1 MTLFFRDHIPDR
13 GKYNTG
19 SWSLLGTLQPKCQ
32 SKMRENKMLKM
43 GQTLSR
49 TKKFAHFYEVYH
61 DTA

>member
-43 GQTLSR
+43 GHLN
-49 TKKFAHFYEVYH
+49 K
-61 DTA
+61 